1 MMATTEQLLERIAI
15 ALEAR
20 SNDEPQ
26 GFVDISSETQ
36 YVWIGKEGD
45 ANWYYRKDEVNAP
58 INRLALIGRLTG
70 LQLREKE
77 YKGETTFKIFV
88 HLDCGRAGKV
98 CLIAGI
104 DTMFSRSLL
113 LRLRKISREAIAN
126 PITIIPRASKDEEKV
141 IFADVALG
149 GERIAAEWDKVT
161 ECRALLAECVNLFGF
176 ECASVPASASVERID
191 REQLNRLTSD
201 QFHRL
206 QRTGMSVEAI
216 RSLAISKFPHFKTS
230 RDLNDSEAQQLLLL
244 LKNHLPNAPEVAEP
258 PEL

>member
-113 LRLRKISREAIAN
+113 LRLRNIPRVSIVN

-141 IFADVALG
+141 IFADVAMG
-149 GERIAAEWDKVT
+149 GDRVSAEWDKVT
-161 ECRALLAECVNLFGF
+161 ECRVLLSQCIRMFGF
-176 ECASVPASASVERID
+176 EVSAAPEKID
-191 REQLNRLTSD
+191 REQLNRQTSD
-201 QFHRL
+201 EFRRL
-206 QRTGMSVEAI
+206 ERTGMTVEAI

-244 LKNHLPNAPEVAEP
+244 LKNHLPNAPEAAEDP
-258 PEL
+258 FL